1 MGWLRE
7 VNKEGRSTGLI
18 LTAALYSPLFFY
30 NYLVF

>member
-18 LTAALYSPLFFY
+18 LTAALYSPLFFTII
-30 NYLVF
+30 